1 MSQLGTST
9 APLLRQSSVARKKPP
24 TAQIR
29 MALDVIELAWKCAPH
44 HGYRGGGAAGDY
56 LSDLLR
62 PILLADEES
71 RKSGS
76 PKPKDSPKR

>member
-1 MSQLGTST
+1 MSSGLMERT
-9 APLLRQSSVARKKPP
+9 VARKKAP

-29 MALDVIELAWKCAPH
+29 LSVDVIDLAWKCAPH

-62 PILLADEES
+62 PILLADE
-71 RKSGS
+71 RTRGGPALK
-76 PKPKDSPKR
+76 PKPKKED

>member
-1 MSQLGTST
+1 MSSSVAMLVQ
-9 APLLRQSSVARKKPP
+9 PLRKSSVARKKPP
-24 TAQIR
+24 TSQIR

-71 RKSGS
+71 RRTGGS
-76 PKPKDSPKR
+76 KPKGNKP

>member
-1 MSQLGTST
+1 MPGPASAT
-9 APLLRQSSVARKKPP
+9 VARKKPP

-29 MALDVIELAWKCAPH
+29 LALDIIELAWKCAPH

-62 PILLADEES
+62 PILQADEAS
-71 RKSGS
+71 RQSPPPGPSGEPPRKKGGS
-76 PKPKDSPKR
+76 R

>member
-1 MSQLGTST
+1 MSPLT
-9 APLLRQSSVARKKPP
+9 ASPTLTRRSSLARKKPP
-24 TAQIR
+24 TSQIR
-29 MALDVIELAWKCAPH
+29 IALDVIELAWKCAPH

-71 RKSGS
+71 RREGPKR
-76 PKPKDSPKR
+76 KPKGE

>member
-1 MSQLGTST
+1 MSPALIE
-9 APLLRQSSVARKKPP
+9 PPVARKKPP

-29 MALDVIELAWKCAPH
+29 LSLEVIELAWKCAPH

-62 PILLADEES
+62 PILEEDERS
-71 RKSGS
+71 RQSGRTAPG
-76 PKPKDSPKR
+76 PKKGAPK

>member
-1 MSQLGTST
+1 L
-9 APLLRQSSVARKKPP
+9 ARKKPP

-29 MALDVIELAWKCAPH
+29 MSLDVIELAWKCAPH

-71 RKSGS
+71 RQGRPLK
-76 PKPKDSPKR
+76 PKPKGSES

>member
-1 MSQLGTST
+1 MVVMMERPM
-9 APLLRQSSVARKKPP
+9 AKKKAP

-29 MALDVIELAWKCAPH
+29 ISLDVIELAWKCAPH

-62 PILLADEES
+62 PILLADEAT
-71 RKSGS
+71 RHGQAQQ
-76 PKPKDSPKR
+76 PPKRRPKGGE